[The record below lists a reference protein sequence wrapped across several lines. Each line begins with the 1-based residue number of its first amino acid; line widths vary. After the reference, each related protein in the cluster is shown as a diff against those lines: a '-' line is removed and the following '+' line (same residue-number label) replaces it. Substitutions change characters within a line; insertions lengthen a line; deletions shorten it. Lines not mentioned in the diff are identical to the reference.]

1 MPKKQR
7 RGYIVK
13 RDASWQVRYYDENGA
28 RRSQSGFQTKTE
40 AEDWMSRKAEEVAA
54 LRRGDLL
61 APDERPATIDTLLD
75 LFLEKH
81 GRTVDPATEYALRSR
96 LRKARAE
103 FGTRHPDSLRRVE
116 VEDWR
121 QSLPPGSR
129 HGVFRAFRQALTWG
143 ELRGYVERNAST
155 GIKNPKRQRHER
167 RPVVPF
173 ESWDEVRQLAAELD
187 PRFAAIPI
195 VAVGTGLRPEELF
208 GLHRADVDRQAGVL
222 RVERR
227 YTQRT
232 LKQGGKTAG
241 SVRAV
246 PLRAVVLVAIDSMPR
261 RIDTEILFP
270 AARGGYIESEKLR
283 YRVWTPAF
291 KAAGLDHRRLYDC
304 RHTFATWA
312 IEQGIE
318 LWYLARIMGTS
329 TTQLEDTY
337 ARWLQRTDD
346 RLRAAFDAYD
356 SGAIPGLNV
365 REGARMVE
373 RSEGVKPAL

>member
-1 MPKKQR
+1 MPSQQ
-7 RGYIVK
+7 RGYVVK
-13 RDASWQVRYYDENGA
+13 RDASWQARWSDENGA
-28 RRSQSGFQTKTE
+28 RRSQSGFATKTAARE
-40 AEDWMSRKAEEVAA
+40 WLDRKVGDIAA

-61 APDERPATIDTLLD
+61 PVADRPATVDALLD
-75 LFLEKH
+75 LFLAKH
-81 GRTVDPATEYALRSR
+81 GRTVDPATLRNLTTQ

-103 FGTRHPDSLRRVE
+103 FGTRHPDSIRRVE

-121 QSLPPGSR
+121 STLPPGSR
-129 HGVFRAFRQALTWG
+129 HGVFRSFRQAISWG
-143 ELRGYVERNAST
+143 ADRGYVERNAST
-155 GIKNPKRQRHER
+155 GIKNPKRKRHER
-167 RPVVPF
+167 RAVVPF
-173 ESWDEVRQLAAELD
+173 ESWEEVRQLAAELD

-208 GLHRADVDRQAGVL
+208 GLHRSDVDRQAGVL

-246 PLRAVVLVAIDSMPR
+246 PLRAVVLEAIDSMPR
-261 RIDTEILFP
+261 RIDTPILFP
-270 AARGGYIESEKLR
+270 SARGGYIESEKFR

-318 LWYLARIMGTS
+318 LWYLAKIMGTS

-356 SGAIPGLNV
+356 RRAVN
-365 REGARMVE
+365 E
-373 RSEGVKPAL
+373 

>member
-1 MPKKQR
+1 MPSKQR
-7 RGYIVK
+7 GYAIKRG
-13 RDASWQVRYYDENGA
+13 ASWQARWYDETG
-28 RRSQSGFQTKTE
+28 RRRYQSGFPTKT
-40 AEDWMSRKAEEVAA
+40 AAQDFLGRKVDEVAA

-61 APDERPATIDTLLD
+61 PHADRPATVDALLD

-81 GRTVDPATEYALRSR
+81 GRTVDPATLRN
-96 LRKARAE
+96 LTTQLKKARGE
-103 FGTRHPDSLRRVE
+103 FGTRHPDTLRRVE
-116 VEDWR
+116 IEDWR
-121 QSLPPGSR
+121 QGLPPGSR

-143 ELRGYVERNAST
+143 EARGYVERNAST

-173 ESWDEVRQLAAELD
+173 EGWEEVRKLAAELD
-187 PRFAAIPI
+187 PRYAAIPI

-208 GLHRADVDRQAGVL
+208 GLHRSDVDRAAGIL

-241 SVRAV
+241 SVRAI
-246 PLRAVVLVAIDSMPR
+246 PLRAVVLEALDSMPR
-261 RIDTEILFP
+261 RIDTQILFP
-270 AARGGYIESEKLR
+270 SPRGGYIDSERFR
-283 YRVWTPAF
+283 YREWTPAF
-291 KAAGLDHRRLYDC
+291 QAAGLEHRRLYDC

-318 LWYLARIMGTS
+318 LWYLAKIMGTS

-337 ARWLQRTDD
+337 ARWLQRTDG

-356 SGAIPGLNV
+356 AREASGRAD
-365 REGARMVE
+365 
-373 RSEGVKPAL
+373 